1 MKSLPMRCSCRA
13 ADQEKA
19 RGQSALELELWVENM
34 VQYAK
39 GTTKFR

>member
-1 MKSLPMRCSCRA
+1 MTRCACRA
-13 ADQEKA
+13 ADQEKV

-39 GTTKFR
+39 GTIKFR